1 MRPHPSELSTQL
13 IRSPAVNTPDKH
25 LKNASLVMKVIGWA
39 CLVGLPASAFIYPP
53 GILWGSVPLEYC
65 FPAIGPAHPPSP
77 YNGLHPYFFMLV
89 AMYVSYG
96 FLMIRG
102 ARDPKRN
109 VALFDYGI
117 VSSIVHGGIMI
128 PQAFFY
134 PNEHAHLW
142 ADIPFA
148 GLVIVVLWIFHP
160 DRGPS
165 RQAA

>member
-1 MRPHPSELSTQL
+1 M
-13 IRSPAVNTPDKH
+13 NDPDKH
-25 LKNASLVMKVIGWA
+25 LANATRAMKVVGWL
-39 CLVGLPASAFIYPP
+39 CLAGLPAAALIYPP

-65 FPAIGPAHPPSP
+65 WPSIGPAHPPSP
-77 YNGLHPYFFMLV
+77 YHGLHPYFFMLA
-89 AMYVSYG
+89 AMYIALG
-96 FLMIRG
+96 FLMVRG

-117 VSSIVHGGIMI
+117 VSSIIHGGIMI
-128 PQAFFY
+128 PQAFIY

-148 GLVIVVLWIFHP
+148 GLVIVILWIWHP